1 MAPFSTFVT
10 IEDLL
15 LSIDIEMAWSAAIE
29 GALVKGIFPILE
41 FESPSLK
48 R

>member
-1 MAPFSTFVT
+1 MAPFATFVT

-15 LSIDIEMAWSAAIE
+15 LSIDVEMSWTTAIE
-29 GALVKGIFPILE
+29 WALVKAIFPILE